1 MSNQVHKTRPGR
13 WREPPPL
20 HSTPLHSTPLHSFH
34 WTRGSRSRSRRN
46 RRSRSRRSRRR
57 GAGARTL
64 SKVDVLVLIPE
75 LKGLVDAGGGA
86 RGNSSPEEP
95 LVSGE
100 IHLNSRVAAAVVD
113 VASVDLLDSHYW
125 IWCRCKNKMEGK
137 DERSSSS
144 RIKEAAAAAAAAAG
158 AGAAGER

>member
-20 HSTPLHSTPLHSFH
+20 HSTPLISLDK
-34 WTRGSRSRSRRN
+34 GSRRNRKSRSRRN

-86 RGNSSPEEP
+86 RGTSSPEEP

-100 IHLNSRVAAAVVD
+100 IHLNRRVAAAVVD

-137 DERSSSS
+137 DER
-144 RIKEAAAAAAAAAG
+144 EAAAVG
-158 AGAAGER
+158 LKKQQQQQQQQQEQEQQGKDE